1 MLEIEGMNRVAL
13 TMRRALLVT
22 ALTCTLGCE
31 AAPADPSGESTND
44 GPATSEPDASVSS
57 VDGGPRRPAPVS
69 DAQLT
74 PRRDAGEQR
83 QDARTPDAP
92 AGGGSARDA
101 AAASPGTPGDAA
113 TSTTE
118 NDAGSA
124 RPLPPVSSVDT
135 DGPFKTQQTLT
146 GGPKKA
152 SGVFRPVELGKDGL
166 RHPIFLFGCGGSSKP
181 SNYVDHMNRLAS
193 HGFVAV
199 AEVSLID
206 GNGVTLEASLDWI
219 IAENARPDSEFYQK
233 LDTSRIAMGG
243 HSIGSVNTFSVANDP
258 RLLTTIHIAGGSLDN
273 MGTDAKKLTH
283 PTAFIYSE
291 SDTFGNVEK
300 AEADYKVTTAPVF
313 FTIMSGVDHIAAARQ
328 GLPAVVAWLR
338 WHLGGETERRA
349 MFLDP
354 TGEFCRGKFV
364 SRSKNW

>member
-1 MLEIEGMNRVAL
+1 MCRVANTL
-13 TMRRALLVT
+13 RMMLLVT
-22 ALTCTLGCE
+22 ALTCVLGCDAE
-31 AAPADPSGESTND
+31 SSPAGGQSTTDEPAAGDPDARAAAPAD
-44 GPATSEPDASVSS
+44 A
-57 VDGGPRRPAPVS
+57 GPRRPSTAS
-69 DAQLT
+69 DAQAT
-74 PRRDAGEQR
+74 SRRDAGELR
-83 QDARTPDAP
+83 QDARTPDAS
-92 AGGGSARDA
+92 AGGGPATDA
-101 AAASPGTPGDAA
+101 GGAATGTSGDAA
-113 TSTTE
+113 TSGA
-118 NDAGSA
+118 DAGSQ
-124 RPLPPVSSVDT
+124 RPLPPVSSVES
-135 DGPFKTQQTLT
+135 DGPFKTQQTLM

-181 SNYVDHMNRLAS
+181 SNYVDHMNRIAS
-193 HGFVAV
+193 HGFVAI

-206 GNGVTLEASLDWI
+206 GNGVTLKASLDWI
-219 IAENARPDSEFYQK
+219 VAENARPDSEFYQK

-273 MGTDAKKLTH
+273 MGSDAAKLTQ

-291 SDTFGNVEK
+291 SDSFGNVEK

-338 WHLGGETERRA
+338 WHLAGETERRA

-354 TGEFCRGKFV
+354 KGEFCTGKFV
-364 SRSKNW
+364 SRNKNW